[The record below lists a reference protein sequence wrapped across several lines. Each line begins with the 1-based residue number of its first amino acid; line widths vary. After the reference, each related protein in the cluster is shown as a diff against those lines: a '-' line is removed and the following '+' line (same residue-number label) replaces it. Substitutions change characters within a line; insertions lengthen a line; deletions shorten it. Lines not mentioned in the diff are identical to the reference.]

1 MNPGTEVH
9 THAAVRNPV
18 LWLVIALPAL
28 AVVAS
33 FWSLALALSRGD
45 RELPAS
51 YHWEGGGLEADAAHL
66 GRAAALGLRAEL
78 RVDAA
83 TQRCSVTLQGAAPAA
98 LRLDLTHPTTQGSDR
113 HVLLQESGGSY
124 SAACASLPGAHWWIQ
139 LSDARGSWLLRA
151 RTSGA
156 LQAPLTLKAGSP

>member
-1 MNPGTEVH
+1 MNPGTE
-9 THAAVRNPV
+9 TCTRAAGTNPV

-51 YHWEGGGLEADAAHL
+51 YHWEGGGLEADAARL
-66 GRAAALGLRAEL
+66 GRAAALGLGAEL

-83 TQRCSVTLQGAAPAA
+83 TQRCSVTLRGVSPAA
-98 LRLDLTHPTTQGSDR
+98 LRLDLTHPTAQESDR
-113 HVLLQESGGSY
+113 HVLLQGSGGQY
-124 SAACASLPGAHWWIQ
+124 SASCAALPGAHWWIQ
-139 LSDARGSWLLRA
+139 LSDASGSWLLRA

-156 LQAPLTLKAGSP
+156 LQAPLTLKGGSP